1 MGQGR
6 VMACSRKGDAKA
18 LEFWQEY
25 GKYLGIGVTSLLYV
39 LTPEAVLIGGGVS
52 ASFDFF
58 LPSMKT
64 EIEQRVMP
72 TSRENLRIIRAQLG
86 NGAGM
91 LGAAKL
97 ALEKFVG
104 QTLMGSGFLNSKI
117 DNILPDVF
125 GKLDAGVKLT
135 WDKRPYDGKRERN
148 IALAFDLNVRF

>member
-1 MGQGR
+1 
-6 VMACSRKGDAKA
+6 KA

-39 LTPEAVLIGGGVS
+39 LTPEAVVIGGGVS

-58 LPSMKT
+58 LPSMKA

-72 TSRENLRIIRAQLG
+72 TSRENLQIIKAQLG

-97 ALEKFVG
+97 AIDRFV
-104 QTLMGSGFLNSKI
+104 SG
-117 DNILPDVF
+117 
-125 GKLDAGVKLT
+125 
-135 WDKRPYDGKRERN
+135 
-148 IALAFDLNVRF
+148 